1 MRNTANQNDDSSV
14 TTFIINGALLNPP
27 DHETVVRIYW
37 DERRLEVAPP
47 SAPFDAPFAER
58 VARR

>member
-1 MRNTANQNDDSSV
+1 MSNAANQAEDQAV
-14 TTFIINGALLNPP
+14 TSFIINGKLLNPP

-37 DERRLEVAPP
+37 DERRLEIAPP
-47 SAPFDAPFAER
+47 SAPFDAPFAAR